1 MKKYTN
7 LVSYW
12 LFVWVL
18 LLAGCQPDDSGDNVT
33 PEPDGSELFVS
44 ADAKTTISKTILQ
57 GYALTAGYGRFLSA
71 IKYNVAFYKFTY
83 KTTYRDNPIEV
94 SGLLAIPQNT
104 PTPPAILSAQHGTMF
119 ANADAPSNFPASFT
133 GFELFAAAGY
143 ITLIP
148 DFIGFG
154 VSQNTFHP
162 YYDQKSSASTV
173 VDMIKAAKWYLK
185 SANITANNNLFLVGY
200 SEGGYVTMAAQKEIE
215 TNPDH
220 KLTLTAAAAGAG
232 GYDLTGMLTGIATT
246 TTYPNPSFLA
256 FIIQA
261 YNTTYDWKRP
271 LTDFFQE
278 PYATTIPAL
287 FDGTKDI
294 DAINQGLTNSPAA
307 LFNPAFYAGL
317 QNPTG
322 EQTLKKALTDNSFLT
337 WVPKSPTRLYHGTA
351 DEAVFYSTSET
362 TFNRFKAA
370 GATNVE
376 FFPIEGGMHRTS
388 IETMMINA
396 LPWLESLN
404 K

>member
-1 MKKYTN
+1 MKKYTK
-7 LVSYW
+7 LVSW
-12 LFVWVL
+12 WFLICVL
-18 LLAGCQPDDSGDNVT
+18 LLGSCQQDDSDNNVT

-44 ADAKTTISKTILQ
+44 ADVKSTISKTILQ
-57 GYALTAGYGRFLSA
+57 GYALTAGYGRFLPA
-71 IKYNVAFYKFTY
+71 IKYDVTFYKFTY
-83 KTTYRDNPIEV
+83 KTTYKDNPIEV

-104 PTPPAILSAQHGTMF
+104 PNPPAIVSAQHGTMF
-119 ANADAPSNFPASFT
+119 ADADAPSNFPASFT

-148 DFIGFG
+148 DFIGYG

-162 YYDQKSSASTV
+162 YYDQKYSALTV
-173 VDMIKAAKWYLK
+173 VDMLKAAKWYLK
-185 SANITANNNLFLVGY
+185 DANIAANNNLFLVGY

-215 TNPDH
+215 TNPAH
-220 KLTLTAAAAGAG
+220 KLTLTAVAAGAG
-232 GYDLTGMLTGIATT
+232 GYDLTGMLSGIATT
-246 TTYPNPSFLA
+246 TTYVNPSFLA

-278 PYATTIPAL
+278 PYATNIPTL
-287 FDGTKDI
+287 FDGTKEI
-294 DAINQGLTNSPAA
+294 DAINQGLTTSPAA
-307 LFNPAFYAGL
+307 LFNPTFYANL

-322 EQTLKKALTDNSFLT
+322 EQALKKALTDNSFLD

-351 DEAVFYSTSET
+351 DESVFYSTSEST
-362 TFNRFKAA
+362 YNRFKAA

-388 IETMMINA
+388 IEPMMTNA
-396 LPWLESLN
+396 LPWIESLN